1 MCAVSIDVCDHMVD
15 WDLQL
20 AATAQN
26 HKRGSVILHI
36 PSLGQGQHSKLKIQ
50 FLLNAYHSCTI
61 LNFKNHKLKPYKSG
75 PRCI

>member
-1 MCAVSIDVCDHMVD
+1 MCAVSIDVCDHVVD
-15 WDLQL
+15 WDLWL

-26 HKRGSVILHI
+26 HNRGSVILHI
-36 PSLGQGQHSKLKIQ
+36 TNLWKGQHSKLKVQ

-61 LNFKNHKLKPYKSG
+61 LNFKNHKLKPCKSE